1 MIKLANILSE
11 MAIFNAWSGDKSK
24 LAQETDVVI
33 KAAEQVGIDKSVLWR
48 GTKGIP
54 SKIGRSSA
62 LSRIMYITGDREAFR
77 GGNEGAKLLMQKL
90 KIKQPVFA
98 FFNRDATRY
107 FGNPCVVVPQQPYK
121 IYQSE
126 KIDDVMTFG
135 KGITNQDLQ
144 SAASTYKDITDSV
157 TALPG
162 REMQEVIIDTA
173 NYWAIPC
180 GNEIKTYGDLVKL
193 LNSYKTKFT

>member
-1 MIKLANILSE
+1 MIKLVDILNE
-11 MAIFNAWSGDKSK
+11 MAVVNAWSGDKGK
-24 LAQETDVVI
+24 LAQETDIVI
-33 KAAEQVGIDKSVLWR
+33 RAAEQIGIDKSVLWR

-54 SKIGRSSA
+54 SKIGRSST
-62 LSRIMYITGDREAFR
+62 LSRVMYITGDREAFR

-98 FFNRDATRY
+98 FFNRDTTKY
-107 FGNPCVVVPQQPYK
+107 FGDPCVVVPQQPYK

-126 KIDDVMTFG
+126 MIDDVMTFG
-135 KGITNQDLQ
+135 KNITDRDLE
-144 SAASTYKDITDSV
+144 SAANTYKNITDSL

-162 REMQEVIIDTA
+162 REKNEVIVDTT

-180 GNEIKTYGDLVKL
+180 GNEIKTYGDLIKL
-193 LNSYKTKFT
+193 LNSYKTKFA